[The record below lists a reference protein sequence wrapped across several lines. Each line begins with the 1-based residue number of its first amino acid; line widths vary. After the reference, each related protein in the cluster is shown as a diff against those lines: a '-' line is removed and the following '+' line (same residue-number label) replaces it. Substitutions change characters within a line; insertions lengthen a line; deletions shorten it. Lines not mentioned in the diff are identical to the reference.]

1 MSGHAPSVAIACQ
14 GGGSHTAFTA
24 GALKRLLPAVDAN
37 YELVG
42 LSGTSGGA
50 LCAVTAW
57 YGLLSAGPDR
67 AADMLDD
74 VWCDVAAADPGE
86 FLVNESLVWRSRL
99 QQLMFPIPEVS
110 PYAVPGNAGQDWYL
124 DLLDRHIDFDDFD
137 SLAAA
142 TPPHVTIGAVDLN
155 SGKFET
161 FSDDA
166 ITPETVLASA
176 AYPLLYEA
184 VEMNDHW
191 HWDGLFS
198 QNPPVKEFLTS
209 ERPKPD
215 ELWVIQIEPQTYD
228 GVPTSLAEITDRRQE
243 LSGNISLNQELDF
256 IETVNDWVR
265 AGYLP
270 DEYRHVEIRH
280 LRLAR
285 KHTPSSKVDRDPRF
299 IEDLLERGER
309 EADDFLNRIA

>member
-1 MSGHAPSVAIACQ
+1 
-14 GGGSHTAFTA
+14 
-24 GALKRLLPAVDAN
+24 
-37 YELVG
+37 
-42 LSGTSGGA
+42 
-50 LCAVTAW
+50 
-57 YGLLSAGPDR
+57 
-67 AADMLDD
+67 
-74 VWCDVAAADPGE
+74 
-86 FLVNESLVWRSRL
+86 
-99 QQLMFPIPEVS
+99 
-110 PYAVPGNAGQDWYL
+110 
-124 DLLDRHIDFDDFD
+124 
-137 SLAAA
+137 
-142 TPPHVTIGAVDLN
+142 
-155 SGKFET
+155 
-161 FSDDA
+161 
-166 ITPETVLASA
+166 VLASA